1 MVIVEQ
7 VENLID
13 AILSYEKFTRDS
25 LSPSLEVMPSRNSS
39 KSTSRPRPSSSLIML
54 KMVGFLLSNP
64 RLCMA
69 DLSSRGSIFPVAS
82 VSKRLKASRS
92 SSISSSVSPG
102 LYIFFLGAGLPI
114 GFLVAINRS

>member
-1 MVIVEQ
+1 VVVVEE
-7 VENLID
+7 VKYLID
-13 AILSYEKFTRDS
+13 AVLRRGGGTRVS

-39 KSTSRPRPSSSLIML
+39 KSTSRPSDSSSPIML

-69 DLSSRGSIFPVAS
+69 DFSSRGSIFPVAS
-82 VSKRLKASRS
+82 VSNRLNASRS

-102 LYIFFLGAGLPI
+102 RYTFFFPAGLAF
-114 GFLVAINRS
+114 GFAL